1 MKCHCDNGDANYVR
15 IFDLGKS
22 CFQKEAEIFCA
33 KKRFAAFALERW
45 LMLQCGNK
53 EKMSEFLKK
62 MPKSN
67 LKSPILI
74 TFATKLAHHYLI
86 FKFIET

>member
-33 KKRFAAFALERW
+33 KSVLQRLLVSGGSCYSAAIR
-45 LMLQCGNK
+45 
-53 EKMSEFLKK
+53 KK
-62 MPKSN
+62 
-67 LKSPILI
+67 
-74 TFATKLAHHYLI
+74 
-86 FKFIET
+86 